1 MQEAVRLAAALGETS
16 RLAIL
21 TALLE
26 REATVSDLASRLNL
40 AQSRVS
46 THLARLRAAGLVTRV
61 SIGRHR
67 TYRTD
72 AARVKLLLGA
82 LYAAD
87 SRTPRQPSAT
97 AEREQRR
104 DTPLR
109 HARSCYDHLAGIEGV
124 QLLRE
129 MQRRG
134 WLLHG
139 RRDGLAYEI
148 TASGIRALLGRG
160 VDIEAA
166 RALRRRFTAACLDWT
181 EREPH
186 LGGALG
192 AAILDALL
200 AAGYVRRRPKRRD
213 LRIVKPLR
221 RWLAFR

>member
-1 MQEAVRLAAALGETS
+1 
-16 RLAIL
+16 
-21 TALLE
+21 
-26 REATVSDLASRLNL
+26 
-40 AQSRVS
+40 
-46 THLARLRAAGLVTRV
+46 
-61 SIGRHR
+61 
-67 TYRTD
+67 
-72 AARVKLLLGA
+72 
-82 LYAAD
+82 
-87 SRTPRQPSAT
+87 
-97 AEREQRR
+97 
-104 DTPLR
+104 
-109 HARSCYDHLAGIEGV
+109 
-124 QLLRE
+124 

-221 RWLAFR
+221 RWLAFRLR